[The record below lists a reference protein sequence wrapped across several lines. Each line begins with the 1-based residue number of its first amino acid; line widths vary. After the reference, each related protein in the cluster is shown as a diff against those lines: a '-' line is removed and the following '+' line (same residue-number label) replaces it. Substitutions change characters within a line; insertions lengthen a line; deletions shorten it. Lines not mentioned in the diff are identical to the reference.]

1 MPLMLFS
8 GREYIAGERGPP
20 RSKAPAATL
29 VKTTSWKRLNYEIF
43 YAMLIKPR
51 KKKKE
56 VETMKKMIALIL
68 AAVMLLSMAACGSGD
83 VSKKAFEDSKEA
95 FRLVTNAYLGTN
107 EYSQDIYEAWRLG
120 VNSRKDYDDEK
131 NLSDF
136 ADEMHIEEIYIKQA
150 IAKLLFKEEYEYGDW
165 ELLPYMFNG
174 SYFSAWVSVI
184 SEAYVCSGDVA
195 EISGQLNEAKNLMK
209 RLGSDYADY
218 EHYPV
223 LKEYF
228 TNTLAFFDFCQ
239 NPEGTFDQVVETFNA
254 YRNNARE
261 YFFDLNYVFCD
272 SIGGME
278 DFVADN
284 KENAED
290 ANTEAAAAEE

>member
-1 MPLMLFS
+1 
-8 GREYIAGERGPP
+8 
-20 RSKAPAATL
+20 
-29 VKTTSWKRLNYEIF
+29 
-43 YAMLIKPR
+43 
-51 KKKKE
+51 
-56 VETMKKMIALIL
+56 MKKIAALIL
-68 AAVMLLSMAACGSGD
+68 VAALILSMSACGGNSN
-83 VSKKAFEDSKEA
+83 VSKKAFESSKEA
-95 FRLVTNAYLGTN
+95 FRLITNAYLATN

-120 VNSRKDYDDEK
+120 VNSRKDYDDES

-136 ADEMHIEEIYIKQA
+136 ADEMHIDEIHIKQA
-150 IAKLLFKEEYEYGDW
+150 IANLLFKDSYEYGDW
-165 ELLPYMFNG
+165 ELLPYLYNG

-195 EISGQLNEAKNLMK
+195 EISEQLNSAKALMK
-209 RLGSDYADY
+209 QLSSDYSDY

-239 NPEGTFDQVVETFNA
+239 HPEGSFEQVVETFNG

-272 SIGGME
+272 SIGGMK
-278 DFVADN
+278 DFVTEDE
-284 KENAED
+284 ENVED
-290 ANTEAAAAEE
+290 IDAAASAE